1 MLTTTIPRRSTSRVD
16 LYDFKALLF
25 RETTTAHMLNE
36 NVLPVQSPPPMTYR
50 DLRLVM
56 SKKLSSNIV
65 VLPKTF
71 PLAAPAPAVVASSSS
86 TSTSPTFVEARCKV
100 SHRKKSKRT
109 GIDVYRSL
117 YRAESPALT
126 FSKREITND
135 DIILLAN
142 SFAID
147 HQSKLPTSG
156 FFHPQ
161 NLPNIQKHRLNYQQ
175 PHHRLGSSKT
185 LSSYTSSPSLHI
197 QHVGHSRPKSTR
209 IAQLSTPIQVQLEEH
224 HDEAAST
231 ATVIETNMPEKQT
244 RKQLHVYMPQIFSC

>member
-1 MLTTTIPRRSTSRVD
+1 MVTTRRSASRVD
-16 LYDFKALLF
+16 LHDFKALLF
-25 RETTTAHMLNE
+25 RDPDTTYTMTE

-65 VLPKTF
+65 VLPRTF
-71 PLAAPAPAVVASSSS
+71 PAAAAGSSSS
-86 TSTSPTFVEARCKV
+86 VLTTSTKPTVREERRKV
-100 SHRKKSKRT
+100 THRKKSRRP

-117 YRAESPALT
+117 YRAESPLST
-126 FSKREITND
+126 LSKREITND
-135 DIILLAN
+135 EIVLFAN

-147 HQSKLPTSG
+147 HQSSSPTSG

-175 PHHRLGSSKT
+175 SHPRIGSSKT

-209 IAQLSTPIQVQLEEH
+209 IAQISTPSQVQVEEH
-224 HDEAAST
+224 HDQAIST
-231 ATVIETNMPEKQT
+231 TVIEANMPEKQT

>member
-25 RETTTAHMLNE
+25 RETTTTHTLTE

-71 PLAAPAPAVVASSSS
+71 PLAAPPPTLAASTSSK
-86 TSTSPTFVEARCKV
+86 STSPTFLEAHRKV
-100 SHRKKSKRT
+100 SHLKKSKRT
-109 GIDVYRSL
+109 RIDVYRSL
-117 YRAESPALT
+117 YRAESPGVTL
-126 FSKREITND
+126 FKREISND
-135 DIILLAN
+135 EIFLLAN

-147 HQSKLPTSG
+147 HRSTLPTSG

-161 NLPNIQKHRLNYQQ
+161 NLPNIQKHRLTYQE
-175 PHHRLGSSKT
+175 PHHRRGSSKT

-209 IAQLSTPIQVQLEEH
+209 IAQFSTPVQVQLEEQ
-224 HDEAAST
+224 HDETAST
-231 ATVIETNMPEKQT
+231 TTVIETNMPEKQT